1 MTDDSKKKKSNAARY
16 REWARDCQRA
26 TTTGHVITLA
36 RSRLQVEPEQFDA
49 DPWLLNC
56 KNGTLDL
63 HTGQLR
69 PHEAKDMLTMMA
81 GTSFDPLAKAP
92 LWEAFLHRIFGGN
105 TELESFMQK
114 AAGYSL
120 TGLTT
125 EQVFFVPYGAGANG
139 KSTFTGTLAEAMGD
153 YAKALP
159 RGMLTAQ
166 KFEGH
171 PTSLATLF
179 RVRMAVSSEVKAK
192 TEWDEEKIKAL
203 TGGDKISAR
212 RMGEDF
218 WEFTPT
224 HKLWL
229 SVNHQPISRDNSE
242 GFWRKLLMVPFTVK
256 IPEEERD
263 RDFPKKLR
271 PELPGILAWA
281 VRGCLAWQ
289 REGLE
294 TPGEVRDTTREYRDR
309 QDPFG
314 RFLAEVCDLKGG
326 DVQASSLHTAYE
338 IWCRV
343 NKEKS
348 LSTKEL
354 SEEMLERGFQKKK
367 SDKNYY
373 RGLALK

>member
-1 MTDDSKKKKSNAARY
+1 
-16 REWARDCQRA
+16 
-26 TTTGHVITLA
+26 
-36 RSRLQVEPEQFDA
+36 
-49 DPWLLNC
+49 
-56 KNGTLDL
+56 
-63 HTGQLR
+63 
-69 PHEAKDMLTMMA
+69 
-81 GTSFDPLAKAP
+81 
-92 LWEAFLHRIFGGN
+92 
-105 TELESFMQK
+105 
-114 AAGYSL
+114 
-120 TGLTT
+120 
-125 EQVFFVPYGAGANG
+125 
-139 KSTFTGTLAEAMGD
+139 
-153 YAKALP
+153 
-159 RGMLTAQ
+159 
-166 KFEGH
+166 
-171 PTSLATLF
+171 
-179 RVRMAVSSEVKAK
+179 
-192 TEWDEEKIKAL
+192 
-203 TGGDKISAR
+203 
-212 RMGEDF
+212 
-218 WEFTPT
+218 
-224 HKLWL
+224 
-229 SVNHQPISRDNSE
+229 
-242 GFWRKLLMVPFTVK
+242 MVPFTVK